1 MLVCPGVVCPQQVH
15 IGDVFAGF
23 EGMNKIV
30 SSGQMSLLLQD
41 VHGVAGIAMRQLHD
55 AAPHEQRTVTDVF
68 LHEPFALGYAY
79 GFAERACQLLQD
91 EGRAQNNSDYIHQ
104 MIGAMLGDAS
114 VSASFV
120 HFALSK
126 SGDRDFEGGY
136 DVGAHDLST
145 WYFGFGEQV
154 PSGLREHLQNCR
166 KCS

>member
-1 MLVCPGVVCPQQVH
+1 MG
-15 IGDVFAGF
+15 GMFAGF

-30 SSGQMSLLLQD
+30 SSGQMSILLQD

-55 AAPHEQRTVTDVF
+55 TAPHEQRTVTDVF

-79 GFAERACQLLQD
+79 GFAERACQLLQN
-91 EGRAQNNSDYIHQ
+91 EGRARNSSDYIHQ

-136 DVGAHDLST
+136 EVGAHDLSA

-154 PSGLREHLQNCR
+154 PRGLWGYLQNCR